1 MMMNEQLDHA
11 EERERRSLERLRQA
25 DTTIRHLKKQVTRAQ
40 EDVENLR
47 PLSEGL
53 AANVERLRAE
63 IEERKTELSGLN
75 ARLLIQRDQGSSHL
89 AAKSRSILEHQCNVM
104 SDSIR
109 SMQHEIEEQREAEG
123 KQRAALEAANNR
135 ISSERERRLNILRRI
150 MQRMMHAKMMSVFER
165 WRCAAEDIAAA

>member
-1 MMMNEQLDHA
+1 MHA
-11 EERERRSLERLRQA
+11 RQRLFQPLRRNLHEC
-25 DTTIRHLKKQVTRAQ
+25 RAH

-63 IEERKTELSGLN
+63 IEERKTELTGLN
-75 ARLLIQRDQGSSHL
+75 ARLLMQRDQGSSHL

-109 SMQHEIEEQREAEG
+109 SMQHEIEVRCDH
-123 KQRAALEAANNR
+123 
-135 ISSERERRLNILRRI
+135 ERMTPRLLLHSRL
-150 MQRMMHAKMMSVFER
+150 V
-165 WRCAAEDIAAA
+165 